1 VKKTREDYARYRLE
15 NAKEKLNSAEV
26 LLREK
31 LFKDSLSRSYYAMFS
46 AARALLATKELDS
59 SKHSGVISL
68 FNQQFLKTN
77 IMDRKIGKKLS
88 EAKDFREA
96 GDYEDFFVVSKADA
110 ERQIKNAKDFIKEA
124 EEILLKII
132 KS

>member
-1 VKKTREDYARYRLE
+1 MKKTREDYVRYRLE

-68 FNQQFLKTN
+68 FNQQFLKTD

>member
-1 VKKTREDYARYRLE
+1 MKKTREDYARYRLE

-46 AARALLATKELDS
+46 AARALLATKELNS
-59 SKHSGVISL
+59 SKHSGVISF

-96 GDYEDFFVVSKADA
+96 GDYEDFFVVSKVDA
-110 ERQIKNAKDFIKEA
+110 ERQIKNAKEFIKEA